1 MPVSFHRI
9 WADPQ
14 SQSCTRW
21 SPSCS
26 EVAVT
31 VAPMSAGL
39 RGWAGMGLVFQKCCA
54 GVRGP
59 PGAEIPLLGDAEDTW
74 LSAVHRQRAPQD
86 PRAWGPLTH
95 LPLPPPSVLAFLKSV
110 KLANVFTAYVQCTG
124 EAIRKFT
131 GHQIVTREKVSII
144 FFPQIVCN
152 NE

>member
-31 VAPMSAGL
+31 VAPVSAGL
-39 RGWAGMGLVFQKCCA
+39 GGWAGMGLVFQKCCA

-59 PGAEIPLLGDAEDTW
+59 PGAEIPLLGDAEDTLGSQLFTDSGLLRTPGRGG
-74 LSAVHRQRAPQD
+74 LSPTS
-86 PRAWGPLTH
+86 LSH
-95 LPLPPPSVLAFLKSV
+95 LPLSWPF
-110 KLANVFTAYVQCTG
+110 
-124 EAIRKFT
+124 
-131 GHQIVTREKVSII
+131 
-144 FFPQIVCN
+144 
-152 NE
+152 